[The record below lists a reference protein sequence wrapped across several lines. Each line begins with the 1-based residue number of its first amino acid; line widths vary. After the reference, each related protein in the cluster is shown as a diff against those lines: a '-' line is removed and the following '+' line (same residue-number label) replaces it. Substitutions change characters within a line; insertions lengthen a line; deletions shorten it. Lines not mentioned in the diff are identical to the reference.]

1 MKELLTVK
9 HLGKADILKDI
20 NFEIKEG
27 EMVAVMGPSGSGK
40 STLLY
45 NVSGRDDPDTGEVIL
60 GDTVITGLNEDEES
74 RAETEENG
82 LRFSE

>member
-45 NVSGRDDPDTGEVIL
+45 NVSGMDDPDTGEVML
-60 GDTVITGLNEDEES
+60 GGTVITGMNEVVN
-74 RAETEENG
+74 AE
-82 LRFSE
+82 LRSKRVGTVYQ